1 MVSANASPSRD
12 GPRRRKRVTKKQQI
26 IALYLSGN
34 KNIEDLATMTN
45 ARASYVS
52 TVLQNAGLIH
62 GYFDLYTSTGYP
74 MNLYSKL
81 FARKLGFKNASAARR
96 SVAILD
102 QVYER
107 FARAGDRPGQ
117 HHALY
122 MALVMFD
129 RARWTGRGTEAEL
142 FRRWLVA
149 HLRPAASSANED
161 AAPTTGSK
169 PRQDGAKRKG
179 RCTGKSDSELP
190 PRPPSSA

>member
-1 MVSANASPSRD
+1 MVSASAPTSRD

-34 KNIEDLATMTN
+34 KNIEDLATMTS

-81 FARKLGFKNASAARR
+81 FAGKLGFKNASAARR

-129 RARWTGRGTEAEL
+129 RARWTGRGREAEL

-149 HLRPAASSANED
+149 HLRPVSSTAGAD
-161 AAPTTGSK
+161 AATTAGSK
-169 PRQDGAKRKG
+169 PKQHDDRRKG
-179 RCTGKSDSELP
+179 RRTGKSVLESP
-190 PRPPSSA
+190 PRPPSSG

>member
-1 MVSANASPSRD
+1 MLPENASPSRNVA
-12 GPRRRKRVTKKQQI
+12 RRRKRVTKKQQI
-26 IALYLSGN
+26 LALYLSGN
-34 KNIEDLATMTN
+34 KNIEDLATITN

-52 TVLQNAGLIH
+52 SVLQNAGLIH

-81 FARKLGFKNASAARR
+81 FAGKLGFKDESAARR

-102 QVYER
+102 QVYGR

-129 RARWTGRGTEAEL
+129 RARWTGRGREAEL

-149 HLRPAASSANED
+149 HLMRASSSADED
-161 AAPTTGSK
+161 AATTTASK
-169 PRQDGAKRKG
+169 PRKDKDKPKG
-179 RCTGKSDSELP
+179 RRTGKSDPESP
-190 PRPPSSA
+190 PRPSSIG

>member
-1 MVSANASPSRD
+1 MLSENASRSQNVV
-12 GPRRRKRVTKKQQI
+12 RRRNGVTKKQQI

-34 KNIEDLATMTN
+34 KNIEDLAATTN

-81 FARKLGFKNASAARR
+81 FAGKLGFKNEAAARR

-102 QVYER
+102 QVYRR
-107 FARAGDRPGQ
+107 FAGAGDRPGQ

-129 RARWTGRGTEAEL
+129 RARWTGRGREAEL

-149 HLRPAASSANED
+149 HLMSASSSADED
-161 AAPTTGSK
+161 AATTTASK
-169 PRQDGAKRKG
+169 PRKDKDKPKG
-179 RCTGKSDSELP
+179 RRTGKSDPESP
-190 PRPPSSA
+190 PRPSSIG